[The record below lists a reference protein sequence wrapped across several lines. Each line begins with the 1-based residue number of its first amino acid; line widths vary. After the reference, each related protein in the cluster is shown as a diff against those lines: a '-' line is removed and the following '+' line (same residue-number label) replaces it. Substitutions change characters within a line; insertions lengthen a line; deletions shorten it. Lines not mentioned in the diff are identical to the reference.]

1 MVRYYKGEYK
11 WGAKHGYGVFVYRD
25 ETRFEGTFTNNV
37 KEGQGIM
44 YYSDGSKYV
53 GDYHFGMMDGQG
65 EYVWPNGVKYIGE
78 WRADERHGFGQM
90 YFSLIVFLKKEVLFL
105 HFKTLISSGPNFFGS
120 SIFTTIFFDF
130 AVILSNPIKIICSG

>member
-53 GDYHFGMMDGQG
+53 GDYHFGMMDG
-65 EYVWPNGVKYIGE
+65 
-78 WRADERHGFGQM
+78 
-90 YFSLIVFLKKEVLFL
+90 
-105 HFKTLISSGPNFFGS
+105 
-120 SIFTTIFFDF
+120 
-130 AVILSNPIKIICSG
+130 

>member
-1 MVRYYKGEYK
+1 
-11 WGAKHGYGVFVYRD
+11 VYRD

-90 YFSLIVFLKKEVLFL
+90 YFSDNEPAYRARWEHDQRVF
-105 HFKTLISSGPNFFGS
+105 
-120 SIFTTIFFDF
+120 D
-130 AVILSNPIKIICSG
+130 